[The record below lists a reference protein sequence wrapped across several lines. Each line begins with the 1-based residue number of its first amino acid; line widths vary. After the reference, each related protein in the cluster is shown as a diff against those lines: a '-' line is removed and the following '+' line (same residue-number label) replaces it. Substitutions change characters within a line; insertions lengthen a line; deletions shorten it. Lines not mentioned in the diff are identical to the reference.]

1 MIKKRLIKFLPGA
14 VKHIVAQVFW
24 NWMALACQI
33 VVVFQVAG
41 LLTLPLKDKTV
52 AEMTSSIEKGG
63 LIIIGA
69 IILRL
74 ICDRFAVHSSYKAS
88 TDVKRIL
95 REKIYEKLLRLGMS
109 YHEKILQS

>member
-1 MIKKRLIKFLPGA
+1 M
-14 VKHIVAQVFW
+14 KHIVAQVFW

-69 IILRL
+69 IIEILKFR
-74 ICDRFAVHSSYKAS
+74 AVSLYPSKN
-88 TDVKRIL
+88 K
-95 REKIYEKLLRLGMS
+95 KIRD
-109 YHEKILQS
+109 QT